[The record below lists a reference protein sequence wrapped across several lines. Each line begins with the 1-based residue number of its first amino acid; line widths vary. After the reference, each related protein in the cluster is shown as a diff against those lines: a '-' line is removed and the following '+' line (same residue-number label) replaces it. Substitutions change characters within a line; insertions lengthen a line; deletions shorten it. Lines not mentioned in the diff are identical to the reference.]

1 MKLNKFSYRHRT
13 LLNFWFYFLFVFCF
27 MLISLNLYAD
37 SFHKADIV
45 FGKKIVKR
53 IVHKKALKLYGIEL
67 TDLGASSV
75 IDFYGNGKIS
85 ATWFILPKENRLVV
99 DLMGIRHFLND
110 KNGIRVI
117 RAKYINQ
124 VRYAFRKKNGT
135 KFLRVVFMLN
145 HKLKSVHLQTI
156 GNTSALVVQM
166 RNQPYRPHKKT
177 LIKEIVLLNKKNYEQ
192 IMIRT
197 SHPVKW
203 KKSIREQEIR
213 LTLKNSILSDSAKL
227 NQYFYNRSILVSSI
241 AAKKDGNN
249 SVIDILLK
257 QHSFARFSHYRNHIY
272 ITLINA
278 EKSVKTV
285 VLNGSNAKHK
295 KKRQPH
301 QYSGKRI
308 TINVKN
314 ADVIDVLRM
323 IAGVSKLN
331 IIADSS
337 VKGKITIQVK
347 NIPWDQLLDL
357 LLTQEGLEKERV
369 GNVIRI
375 APAGVMERQRKQ
387 KLASIEAKAKLLSI
401 EKPVIGDIPLSYIKA
416 AKAASIVRKI
426 VYAGRPRNGF
436 IIADKTNDAL
446 IYSATKKNV
455 VKIKNAVKLIDKRKP
470 IIEIDARIVEVAK
483 ANEKNFGIQWGGN
496 LVAGD
501 RLFGSRINIAGG
513 GSSTG
518 IGSLGTTASTG
529 DNFIVNLPGSNP
541 LGAIGLA
548 IGNVSNTYNLG
559 LKISLGEING
569 YTKTIS
575 TPKIITLDN
584 EKGSI
589 EQGVQIPYTIAGT
602 NGGPPTTD
610 FKAANLEL
618 DVTPHITASGT
629 ILLKIKASKDTPTIV
644 PGATAPAIN
653 TNQITSNVIVKN
665 NSTIVLGGVFSKTDK
680 SNTSGIPGL
689 SKIPFFGWL
698 FKNKS
703 ESHPRD
709 ELLIFVT
716 THVVKNY

>member
-1 MKLNKFSYRHRT
+1 MNLDKFSYKNRT
-13 LLNFWFYFLFVFCF
+13 LPYFWFCFLFIFCLI
-27 MLISLNLYAD
+27 LISPNLYAA
-37 SFHKADIV
+37 SFHKTEIV
-45 FGKKIVKR
+45 LGKTIKNS
-53 IVHKKALKLYGIEL
+53 VHKKALKLYGIKI
-67 TDLGASSV
+67 TDLETSSV
-75 IDFYGNGKIS
+75 IDFYGDGKVS
-85 ATWFILPKENRLVV
+85 ATWFTLSKGDRLIV
-99 DLMGIRHFLND
+99 DLKGIRHFLND
-110 KNGIRVI
+110 RNKNKAIRL
-117 RAKYINQ
+117 KYI
-124 VRYAFRKKNGT
+124 RRISYAFRRINGV
-135 KFLRVVFMLN
+135 KYLRIVFRLN
-145 HKLKSVHLQTI
+145 YKPKLIRLQRV
-156 GNTSALVVQM
+156 GNVAELIVRMKDRLPS
-166 RNQPYRPHKKT
+166 KT
-177 LIKEIVLLNKKNYEQ
+177 LVKEIVFLNKKNYEQ
-192 IMIRT
+192 VMIRT
-197 SHPVKW
+197 NRPVRW
-203 KKSIREQEIR
+203 KKSLKNKEIR
-213 LTLKNSILSDSAKL
+213 LTLFNSTLSGSAKTD
-227 NQYFYNRSILVSSI
+227 QYFYNKLVLINSIT
-241 AAKKDGNN
+241 AKRDGNN
-249 SVIDILLK
+249 SVVYILLRR
-257 QHSFARFSHYRNHIY
+257 HSFAHFSNDRTHIY

-278 EKSVKTV
+278 AKSVKTV
-285 VLNGSNAKHK
+285 ILNSVGAKQ
-295 KKRQPH
+295 KRKTKFH
-301 QYSGKRI
+301 RYNGKRV
-308 TINVKN
+308 TINVRN

-323 IAGVSKLN
+323 IANISKLN
-331 IIADSS
+331 IIADDS

-347 NIPWDQLLDL
+347 NIPWDQLLHL
-357 LLTQEGLEKERV
+357 LLVQKGLEEERV

-375 APAGVMERQRKQ
+375 APAGVMEKERTQ
-387 KLASIEAKAKLLSI
+387 KLASIKAKEKLLAI
-401 EKPVIGDIPLSYIKA
+401 EKPVIGTVPLSYIKA
-416 AKAASIVRKI
+416 AQAVSIVRKI
-426 VYAGRPRNGF
+426 VYGGKSQNGF
-436 IIADKTNDAL
+436 IIADKANNAL
-446 IYSATKKNV
+446 IYSTTEKNV

-483 ANEKNFGIQWGGN
+483 ASEKNFGIQWGGN
-496 LVAGD
+496 FVASD
-501 RLFGSRINIAGG
+501 KLLGSKINIAGG

-518 IGSLGTTASTG
+518 VGSLGTTASTG
-529 DNFIVNLPGSNP
+529 DNFIVNLPGTNP

-584 EKGSI
+584 EKGTI